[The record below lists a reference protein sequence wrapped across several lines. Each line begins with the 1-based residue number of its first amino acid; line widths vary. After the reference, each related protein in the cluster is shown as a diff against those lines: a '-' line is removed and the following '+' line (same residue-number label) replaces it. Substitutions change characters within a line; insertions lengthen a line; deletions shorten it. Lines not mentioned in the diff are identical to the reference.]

1 MFWHLGLGVQFLL
14 GLSCSCKQVLPS
26 VCLCV
31 SASIH
36 IPIMCYDKHLKW
48 MFECK
53 LRRLISILSTA
64 FSSVVSTVLFFI
76 SVPKRHPVSMFV
88 WHMFGDSLQIFFCIL
103 SFWPQ
108 DNFPV
113 PNENKQKISWICM
126 GRHSQDPNYPQDN
139 FPVTDESKQKVSWI
153 CMGRYPCGS
162 WNSEKKK
169 KKLSEIRVGQ
179 PFLVLSSSFVM
190 LFKLTFTVNRQSS
203 LKTESV
209 TNFHIFM

>member
-88 WHMFGDSLQIFFCIL
+88 WHMFRDSLQIFFCIL

-113 PNENKQKISWICM
+113 PNENKKKYLGFAWAGIHRIQIIHRIIFQSLMKASKKYLEFAWAGIHVGAGILRRKRRNCQK
-126 GRHSQDPNYPQDN
+126 
-139 FPVTDESKQKVSWI
+139 
-153 CMGRYPCGS
+153 
-162 WNSEKKK
+162 SE
-169 KKLSEIRVGQ
+169 
-179 PFLVLSSSFVM
+179 
-190 LFKLTFTVNRQSS
+190 
-203 LKTESV
+203 
-209 TNFHIFM
+209 